1 MGWNA
6 KNEPGIHVLGQSRFL
21 IPIAQSQSKPMIAE
35 ITAMINATPTIS
47 QIHWCLILER
57 IQISVGAS
65 FSGFKTEVPAGNLYA
80 Q

>member
-1 MGWNA
+1 MPAGMGGNA

-47 QIHWCLILER
+47 HIHWCLILKPKF
-57 IQISVGAS
+57 Q
-65 FSGFKTEVPAGNLYA
+65 TAG
-80 Q
+80 

>member
-47 QIHWCLILER
+47 HIHF
-57 IQISVGAS
+57 GAS
-65 FSGFKTEVPAGNLYA
+65 FSGFKTAVPSGNLYA